1 MKSNRESVSLRSLN
15 EAISGVLFVP
25 DASGR
30 APAVIVCH
38 GAGEFKENYFE
49 LCELLSAR
57 GVVTL
62 ALDMHGHG
70 ASGGER
76 FHVDMREW
84 MADVGAAID
93 FLSAHAAV
101 DENRIG
107 AFGLSS
113 GGTAILESAV
123 LDSRLKALV
132 VLDATV
138 RNSLP
143 LALTV
148 FLKLLILVGRIKKV
162 FTKRGLR
169 LPLAKMSGGMHLA
182 SDPEV
187 DREIQ
192 TNPKALEAFMDF
204 PLPGAAQSF
213 FVDTIK
219 RVSKITIPTLVVWGE
234 DDKVDP
240 PETARLLFEALTC
253 KKELHIIPG
262 NGHVGHLDR
271 HKDKVFALT
280 ANWALENLGCLH
292 PLEKTA

>member
-1 MKSNRESVSLRSLN
+1 MSLRSLN

>member
-1 MKSNRESVSLRSLN
+1 MKTNRETVTLSSLGDRL
-15 EAISGVLFVP
+15 AGVLFLP
-25 DASGR
+25 EIHEA
-30 APAVIVCH
+30 APALILCH

-49 LCELLSAR
+49 LCGLLAER
-57 GVVTL
+57 GVATL

-70 ASGGER
+70 ESAGAR

-84 MADVGAAID
+84 VADIRAALD
-93 FLSAHAAV
+93 YLCAHPQV

-113 GGTAILESAV
+113 GGTAILETAV
-123 LDSRLKALV
+123 VDCRLKALV
-132 VLDATV
+132 ALDATV

-143 LALTV
+143 LPLTC
-148 FLKLLILVGRIKKV
+148 FLKLLILVGRIKKL
-162 FTKRGLR
+162 FTKRDLL

-182 SDPEV
+182 SDP
-187 DREIQ
+187 DIDKQIQ
-192 TNPKALEAFMDF
+192 TNPRALEAFMAF

-240 PETARLLFEALTC
+240 PETARLLFETLTC

-280 ANWALENLGCLH
+280 SNWALENLGPAL